1 MLTFTR
7 VLVCTLLLTVASCSG
22 LKDYAS
28 TTDRN
33 LLIRTKTSGSP
44 LTKVE
49 AFLHVYRLKNA
60 CETEYLGTVVLD
72 RDEIRTGLL
81 PQQPTYLKFV
91 FKTSSR
97 LGGGSSL
104 IPYGVAVT
112 PHPGAQYV
120 ADLSYADSLYN
131 VTVRETGPQG
141 RAGRLIERSALNCP
155 PERSERQETVPIRTE
170 PPSRA

>member
-1 MLTFTR
+1 MLPSAELAFAR
-7 VLVCTLLLTVASCSG
+7 VFACTLLLTVAGCSG
-22 LKDYAS
+22 LKDYAGAA
-28 TTDRN
+28 DRN

-49 AFLHVYRLKNA
+49 AFPHVYRLKDA
-60 CETEYLGTVVLD
+60 CATEYLGTVSLD

-97 LGGGSSL
+97 LGGGNSL

-112 PHPGAQYV
+112 PQPGAQYV
-120 ADLSYADSLYN
+120 AELSYADSLYN
-131 VTVRETGPQG
+131 VTVREIGPQA
-141 RAGRLIERSALNCP
+141 RAGRLIERRGLNCP
-155 PERSERQETVPIRTE
+155 PER
-170 PPSRA
+170 

>member
-72 RDEIRTGLL
+72 RDEI
-81 PQQPTYLKFV
+81 V

-131 VTVRETGPQG
+131 VTVRETAPQG
-141 RAGRLIERSALNCP
+141 RAGRLIERRALNCP
-155 PERSERQETVPIRTE
+155 PER
-170 PPSRA
+170 

>member
-1 MLTFTR
+1 MSPSAELAFAR
-7 VLVCTLLLTVASCSG
+7 VFACTLLLTVAGCSG

-28 TTDRN
+28 AADRN

-60 CETEYLGTVVLD
+60 CETEYLGTVKLD
-72 RDEIRTGLL
+72 RDEIRTGL

-91 FKTSSR
+91 FKGSSR

-112 PHPGAQYV
+112 PRPGARYL
-120 ADLSYADSLYN
+120 ADLSYAGSVYE
-131 VTVRETGPQG
+131 VTVRELGPQG
-141 RAGRLIERSALNCP
+141 KAGRLIERRALNCP
-155 PERSERQETVPIRTE
+155 PERSER
-170 PPSRA
+170 

>member
-1 MLTFTR
+1 MPTFTR
-7 VLVCTLLLTVASCSG
+7 MLVCALSLALAGCSG
-22 LKDYAS
+22 LRDYVSSA
-28 TTDRN
+28 DRN

-49 AFLHVYRLKNA
+49 AFLHIYRLKNA
-60 CETEYLGTVVLD
+60 CETEYLGTVSLD
-72 RDEIRTGLL
+72 RDEIRTGLP

-91 FKTSSR
+91 FKTSPR

-112 PHPGAQYV
+112 PQPSARYV

-131 VTVRETGPQG
+131 FTVREIGPHG
-141 RAGRLIERSALNCP
+141 KAGRLIERRALNCP
-155 PERSERQETVPIRTE
+155 PER
-170 PPSRA
+170 

>member
-1 MLTFTR
+1 MPTFTR
-7 VLVCTLLLTVASCSG
+7 VFVCALPLALASCSG
-22 LKDYAS
+22 LRDYAS
-28 TTDRN
+28 TTDQN

-49 AFLHVYRLKNA
+49 AFLHVYRLKSA

-91 FKTSSR
+91 FKTSPR
-97 LGGGSSL
+97 FAGGSSL

-112 PHPGAQYV
+112 PQSSARYV

-131 VTVRETGPQG
+131 VTVREIGPQG
-141 RAGRLIERSALNCP
+141 RAGRLIERKALDCP
-155 PERSERQETVPIRTE
+155 PER
-170 PPSRA
+170 